1 MIAWKQSLP
10 EYEWLIHQVW
20 YLEVPEGE
28 VIDPKPHLIPNPRAH
43 LLFTP
48 PEQGYSY
55 DTGDTKLAGKGC
67 HLLTA
72 NEHLLLLE
80 DMAPIKRIGIT
91 FRPGGLHA
99 IESLFSDAS
108 QVAAINQCEWFDWLN
123 TAFDER
129 FQQGLWQLELELQDS
144 PQCLLGYIKRH
155 LDALDIEP
163 CRTKPFLVSQKAV
176 SVMDAQ
182 ALLSPELA
190 MDIDEIAKQCACS
203 RRTLERSFKQVVGLS
218 VKHYQQMARL
228 EQMILTLYK
237 QQEAI
242 DWASFSQQFGFSD
255 QSHLIRTLKQ
265 QLRKTPSKYLKKR
278 DLTIDIYG
286 DFEL

>member
-10 EYEWLIHQVW
+10 EYEWLIHQIW

-55 DTGDTKLAGKGC
+55 DTRDIKLAGKGC

-80 DMAPIKRIGIT
+80 DRAPIKRIGIT
-91 FRPGGLHA
+91 FRPEGLYA

-108 QVAAINQCEWFDWLN
+108 QVTAINQCEWFDWLN

-129 FQQGLWQLELELQDS
+129 FQQGLWQLELQDS
-144 PQCLLGYIKRH
+144 PQCLLDYIKRH

-163 CRTKPFLVSQKAV
+163 CRIKPFLASQKAV

-182 ALLSPELA
+182 ALRSPELA

-218 VKHYQQMARL
+218 VKQYQQMARL

-286 DFEL
+286 DFES

>member
-48 PEQGYSY
+48 PVQGYRY

-80 DMAPIKRIGIT
+80 DTAPIKRIGIT
-91 FRPGGLHA
+91 FRPEGLYA
-99 IESLFSDAS
+99 IESLFSDVS
-108 QVAAINQCEWFDWLN
+108 QISAINQCEWFDWLSA
-123 TAFDER
+123 AFDER
-129 FQQGLWQLELELQDS
+129 FQQGLWLLELQDS
-144 PQCLLGYIKRH
+144 PQCLLNYIKRH

-163 CRTKPFLVSQKAV
+163 CCTKPFWH
-176 SVMDAQ
+176 
-182 ALLSPELA
+182 
-190 MDIDEIAKQCACS
+190 
-203 RRTLERSFKQVVGLS
+203 R
-218 VKHYQQMARL
+218 
-228 EQMILTLYK
+228 
-237 QQEAI
+237 
-242 DWASFSQQFGFSD
+242 
-255 QSHLIRTLKQ
+255 
-265 QLRKTPSKYLKKR
+265 KKR
-278 DLTIDIYG
+278 HP
-286 DFEL
+286 

>member
-55 DTGDTKLAGKGC
+55 DTGDIKLAGKGC

-80 DMAPIKRIGIT
+80 DRAPIKRIGIT
-91 FRPGGLHA
+91 FRPEGLYA
-99 IESLFSDAS
+99 IESRFSDAS

-129 FQQGLWQLELELQDS
+129 FQQGLWQLELQDS
-144 PQCLLGYIKRH
+144 PQCLLDYIKRH

-163 CRTKPFLVSQKAV
+163 CRIKPFLASQKAV

-182 ALLSPELA
+182 ALRSPELA

-218 VKHYQQMARL
+218 VKQYQQMARL

-286 DFEL
+286 DFES

>member
-1 MIAWKQSLP
+1 MAPSRTLFQTRVLIYSLRHQS
-10 EYEWLIHQVW
+10 
-20 YLEVPEGE
+20 
-28 VIDPKPHLIPNPRAH
+28 KA
-43 LLFTP
+43 
-48 PEQGYSY
+48 YSY
-55 DTGDTKLAGKGC
+55 DTRDTKLAGKGC

-80 DMAPIKRIGIT
+80 DRAPIKRIGIT
-91 FRPGGLHA
+91 FRPEGLYA
-99 IESLFSDAS
+99 IESRFSDAS

-123 TAFDER
+123 AAFDER
-129 FQQGLWQLELELQDS
+129 FQQGLWQLELQDS
-144 PQCLLGYIKRH
+144 PQCLLSYIKQH

-163 CRTKPFLVSQKAV
+163 CRTKPFLASQKAV

-182 ALLSPELA
+182 ALRSPELA

-218 VKHYQQMARL
+218 VKQYQQMARL

-286 DFEL
+286 DFES

>member
-10 EYEWLIHQVW
+10 EYNWLIHQIW

-55 DTGDTKLAGKGC
+55 DTRDIKLAGKGC

-80 DMAPIKRIGIT
+80 DRAPIKRIGIT
-91 FRPGGLHA
+91 FRPEGLYA

-108 QVAAINQCEWFDWLN
+108 QVTAINQCEWFDWLN
-123 TAFDER
+123 TVFDER
-129 FQQGLWQLELELQDS
+129 FQQGLWQLELQDS
-144 PQCLLGYIKRH
+144 PQCLLDYIKRH

-163 CRTKPFLVSQKAV
+163 CRIKPFLASQKAV

-182 ALLSPELA
+182 ALRSPELA

-218 VKHYQQMARL
+218 VKQYQQMARL

-255 QSHLIRTLKQ
+255 QSHLIRSLKQ

-286 DFEL
+286 DFES

>member
-1 MIAWKQSLP
+1 MIAWKQFLP

-48 PEQGYSY
+48 SEQGYSY

-80 DMAPIKRIGIT
+80 DTAPIKRIGIT
-91 FRPGGLHA
+91 FRPEGLYA
-99 IESLFSDAS
+99 IESRFSDAS
-108 QVAAINQCEWFDWLN
+108 QVAAINQCEWFDWLSA
-123 TAFDER
+123 AFDER
-129 FQQGLWQLELELQDS
+129 FQLGLWQLELQDS
-144 PQCLLGYIKRH
+144 PQCLQDYIKGH

-163 CRTKPFLVSQKAV
+163 CRCRPFLASQKAV

-182 ALLSPELA
+182 ALRSPELA
-190 MDIDEIAKQCACS
+190 MDIDEISKQCACS

-218 VKHYQQMARL
+218 VKQYQQMARL

-286 DFEL
+286 DFES

>member
-1 MIAWKQSLP
+1 MIAWKQSMP
-10 EYEWLIHQVW
+10 EYEWLVHQVW
-20 YLEVPEGE
+20 YLEVLEGE

-80 DMAPIKRIGIT
+80 DRAPIKRIGIT
-91 FRPGGLHA
+91 FRPEGLYA
-99 IESLFSDAS
+99 IESRFSDAS

-123 TAFDER
+123 AAFDER
-129 FQQGLWQLELELQDS
+129 FQQGLWQLELQDS
-144 PQCLLGYIKRH
+144 PQCLLDYIKRH

-163 CRTKPFLVSQKAV
+163 CRIKPFLASQKAV

-182 ALLSPELA
+182 ALRSPELA

-218 VKHYQQMARL
+218 VKQYQQMARL
-228 EQMILTLYK
+228 EQMIFTLYK

-286 DFEL
+286 DFES

>member
-91 FRPGGLHA
+91 FRPEGLYA

-129 FQQGLWQLELELQDS
+129 FQQGLWQLELQDS
-144 PQCLLGYIKRH
+144 PQCLLDYIKRH

-218 VKHYQQMARL
+218 VKQYQQMARL

-286 DFEL
+286 DFES

>member
-48 PEQGYSY
+48 SEQGYSY
-55 DTGDTKLAGKGC
+55 DTGGTKLAGKGC

-80 DMAPIKRIGIT
+80 DTAPIKRIGIT
-91 FRPGGLHA
+91 FRPEGLYA
-99 IESLFSDAS
+99 IESRFSDAS

-123 TAFDER
+123 AAFDVR
-129 FQQGLWQLELELQDS
+129 FQKGLWQLELQDS
-144 PQCLLGYIKRH
+144 PQCLLNYIKQH
-155 LDALDIEP
+155 LDALDIAP
-163 CRTKPFLVSQKAV
+163 CRSKPFLASQKAV

-182 ALLSPELA
+182 ALRSPELA

-218 VKHYQQMARL
+218 VKQYQQMARL

-286 DFEL
+286 DFES